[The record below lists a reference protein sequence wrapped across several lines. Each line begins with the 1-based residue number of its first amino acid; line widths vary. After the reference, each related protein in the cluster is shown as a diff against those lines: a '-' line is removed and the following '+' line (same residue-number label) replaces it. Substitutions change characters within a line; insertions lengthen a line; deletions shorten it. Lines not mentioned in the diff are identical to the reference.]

1 MTISRRT
8 LLGTA
13 TAAAALPL
21 VRARAQARRRI
32 KIGVLNDM
40 SGPYMN
46 TGGPTSV
53 VCASRRWRTSAL
65 PARASTS
72 K

>member
-13 TAAAALPL
+13 TVATVLPL
-21 VRARAQARRRI
+21 VRPRAQGAPAV

-40 SGPYMN
+40 SG
-46 TGGPTSV
+46 
-53 VCASRRWRTSAL
+53 RT
-65 PARASTS
+65 
-72 K
+72 

>member
-21 VRARAQARRRI
+21 VRPRAQGAPTI

-40 SGPYMN
+40 SGP
-46 TGGPTSV
+46 T
-53 VCASRRWRTSAL
+53 
-65 PARASTS
+65 
-72 K
+72 